1 MIKLENISKQFD
13 NTVVLKNVNIEFEP
27 EKTYA
32 IIGSSGA
39 GKSTLLRCI
48 NLLEKPSTGNV
59 IVDGVNIIKD
69 KEYLSTIREKIG
81 MVFQNFNLFAH
92 MSAKKNVM
100 FALLKVKKM
109 TSEEAEKEAVQQ
121 LTNVGLAHRLDNYP
135 HQLSGGEKQRVA
147 IARALAMHPKA
158 MLFDEPTSALDPE
171 MTQEVLK
178 VIKALNHTGKT
189 NIIVTHEIKFAQE
202 VADIIV
208 FMNNAEILEVTNT
221 MDFFVQP
228 KTERAR
234 ELLSNLTLTTVSA

>member
-69 KEYLSTIREKIG
+69 KEHLSTIREKIG

-178 VIKALNHTGKT
+178 VIKELNHTGMT

-234 ELLSNLTLTTVSA
+234 EFLSNMI

>member
-1 MIKLENISKQFD
+1 MISLINVSKSFGD
-13 NTVVLKNVNIEFEP
+13 TTVLKNVTIDFEP

-48 NLLEKPSTGNV
+48 NLMEVPTTGSV
-59 IVDGVNIIKD
+59 IVDGVDLVANRRQ
-69 KEYLSTIREKIG
+69 LNQVREKIG

-92 MSAKKNVM
+92 MTALNNVT
-100 FALLKVKKM
+100 FALRKVKKM
-109 TSEEAEKEAVQQ
+109 NEADAKDLAIKH
-121 LTNVGLAHRLDNYP
+121 LTEVGLQHRLDNYP

-147 IARALAMHPKA
+147 IARALAMDPIA

-178 VIKALNHTGKT
+178 VIKNLNHVGMT

-202 VADIIV
+202 VADTII
-208 FMNNAEILEVTNT
+208 FMNQAEILEVTDT
-221 MDFFVQP
+221 KTFFTNP
-228 KTERAR
+228 KTDRAKAF
-234 ELLSNLTLTTVSA
+234 LANMI

>member
-69 KEYLSTIREKIG
+69 KEHLSTIREKIG

-178 VIKALNHTGKT
+178 VIKALNHTGMT

-221 MDFFVQP
+221 KDFFVQP

-234 ELLSNLTLTTVSA
+234 EFLSNMI

>member
-1 MIKLENISKQFD
+1 MIKLVNVSKKFKE
-13 NTVVLKNVNIEFEP
+13 TVVLKNVSIEFEP

-48 NLLEKPSTGNV
+48 NLLELPTTGSV
-59 IVDGVNIIKD
+59 IVDEIDLIKD
-69 KEYLSTIREKIG
+69 KAKLSIVREKIG

-92 MSAKKNVM
+92 MTALNNVM
-100 FALLKVKKM
+100 FALIKVKKL
-109 TSEEAEKEAVQQ
+109 SDEEAKHQAIKY
-121 LTNVGLAHRLDNYP
+121 LTDVGLQHRLDNYP

-147 IARALAMHPKA
+147 IARALAMKPIA

-178 VIKALNHTGKT
+178 VIKQLNHIGMT

-202 VADIIV
+202 VADYIV
-208 FMNNAEILEVTNT
+208 FMDNAEILEVTPT
-221 MDFFVQP
+221 QTFFSQP
-228 KTERAR
+228 KSQRAA
-234 ELLSNLTLTTVSA
+234 EFLSNMI

>member
-1 MIKLENISKQFD
+1 MIKLENISKKF
-13 NTVVLKNVNIEFEP
+13 NETIVLKNVNIEFEP

-48 NLLEKPSTGNV
+48 NLLEKPTTGKV
-59 IVDGVNIIKD
+59 IVDGVDLIKD
-69 KEYLSTIREKIG
+69 KTLLNPIREKIG

-92 MSAKKNVM
+92 MTAKKNVM
-100 FALLKVKKM
+100 FALIKVKKM
-109 TSEEAEKEAVQQ
+109 KLEDAETEAIKQ

-147 IARALAMHPKA
+147 IARALAMHPKTI
-158 MLFDEPTSALDPE
+158 LFDEPTSALDPE

-178 VIKALNHTGKT
+178 VIKSLNHTGMT

-202 VADIIV
+202 VADVII
-208 FMNNAEILEVTNT
+208 FMNNAEILEVSNT
-221 MDFFVQP
+221 KEFFEKP
-228 KTERAR
+228 KTERAK
-234 ELLSNLTLTTVSA
+234 EFLSNMI

>member
-178 VIKALNHTGKT
+178 VIKALNHTGMT

-234 ELLSNLTLTTVSA
+234 EFLSNMI

>member
-1 MIKLENISKQFD
+1 MIKLVDVSKQFQ
-13 NTVVLKNVNIEFEP
+13 NTVVLKNVTIEFEP

-48 NLLEKPSTGNV
+48 NLLEVPTTGSV
-59 IVDGVNIIKD
+59 FVDGVDLVKD
-69 KEYLSTIREKIG
+69 KAKLPLIRERIG

-92 MSAKKNVM
+92 MTALKNVT
-100 FALLKVKKM
+100 FALLKVKKL
-109 TSEEAEKEAVQQ
+109 TKAEAQEQAIKY
-121 LTNVGLAHRLDNYP
+121 LTEVGLQHRLNNYP

-147 IARALAMHPKA
+147 IARALAMKPVA

-178 VIKALNHTGKT
+178 VIKKLNHIGMT

-202 VADIIV
+202 VADYII
-208 FMNNAEILEVTNT
+208 FMDNAEILEVTPT
-221 MDFFVQP
+221 SIFFTKPQSQ
-228 KTERAR
+228 RAV
-234 ELLSNLTLTTVSA
+234 EFLSNMI

>member
-1 MIKLENISKQFD
+1 MIKLENVSKKFKD
-13 NTVVLKNVNIEFEP
+13 TVVLKDVNIEFDP

-48 NLLEKPSTGNV
+48 NLLEIPTTGSV
-59 IVDGVNIIKD
+59 IIDDIDIT
-69 KEYLSTIREKIG
+69 KEKALLNPVREKIG

-92 MSAKKNVM
+92 MSAKNNVM
-100 FALLKVKKM
+100 FALIKVKKM
-109 TSEEAEKEAVQQ
+109 SNEEAEAEAVKQ

-178 VIKALNHTGKT
+178 VIKSLNHTGMT

-202 VADIIV
+202 VADVII

-221 MDFFVQP
+221 KEFFEKP
-228 KTERAR
+228 KTERAK
-234 ELLSNLTLTTVSA
+234 EFLSNMI

>member
-1 MIKLENISKQFD
+1 MISLINVSKTFGD
-13 NTVVLKNVNIEFEP
+13 TTVLKNVTIDFEP

-48 NLLEKPSTGNV
+48 NLMEMPTTGSV
-59 IVDGVNIIKD
+59 IIDGVDLVANRKQ
-69 KEYLSTIREKIG
+69 LNQVREKIG

-92 MSAKKNVM
+92 MSALNNVT
-100 FALLKVKKM
+100 FALRKVKKM
-109 TSEEAEKEAVQQ
+109 NEVEAKALAIKY
-121 LTNVGLAHRLDNYP
+121 LTEVGLHHRLDNYP

-147 IARALAMHPKA
+147 IARALAMKPIA

-178 VIKALNHTGKT
+178 VIKNLNHIGMT

-202 VADIIV
+202 VADTII
-208 FMNNAEILEVTNT
+208 FMNQAEILEVTDT
-221 MDFFVQP
+221 KTFFTNP
-228 KTERAR
+228 KTDRAKAF
-234 ELLSNLTLTTVSA
+234 LAKMI

>member
-69 KEYLSTIREKIG
+69 KEHLSTIREKIG

-178 VIKALNHTGKT
+178 VIKALNHTGMT

-228 KTERAR
+228 KSERAR
-234 ELLSNLTLTTVSA
+234 EFLSNMI

>member
-1 MIKLENISKQFD
+1 MIKLENISKKF
-13 NTVVLKNVNIEFEP
+13 NETVVLKDINIEFEP

-48 NLLEKPSTGNV
+48 NLLEKPTTGKV
-59 IVDGVNIIKD
+59 IVDGVDLIKD
-69 KEYLSTIREKIG
+69 KTLLNPIREKIG

-100 FALLKVKKM
+100 FALMKVKKLKLA
-109 TSEEAEKEAVQQ
+109 EAEAEAIMQ
-121 LTNVGLAHRLDNYP
+121 LTNVGLAQRLDNYP

-147 IARALAMHPKA
+147 IARALAMHPKTI
-158 MLFDEPTSALDPE
+158 LFDEPTSALDPE

-178 VIKALNHTGKT
+178 VIKSLNHTGMT

-202 VADIIV
+202 VADVII
-208 FMNNAEILEVTNT
+208 FMNNAEILEVSNT
-221 MDFFVQP
+221 KEFFEKP
-228 KTERAR
+228 KTERAK
-234 ELLSNLTLTTVSA
+234 EFLSNMI

>member
-1 MIKLENISKQFD
+1 MIKLVDVSKQFQ
-13 NTVVLKNVNIEFEP
+13 NTVVLKNVTIEFEP

-48 NLLEKPSTGNV
+48 NLMEVPTSGSVL
-59 IVDGVNIIKD
+59 VDGVDLVKD
-69 KEYLSTIREKIG
+69 KAKLTLIREKIG

-92 MSAKKNVM
+92 MTALNNVM
-100 FALLKVKKM
+100 FALIKVKKM
-109 TSEEAEKEAVQQ
+109 SQEEAKATATKY
-121 LTNVGLAHRLDNYP
+121 LTDVGLQHRLNNYP

-147 IARALAMHPKA
+147 IARALAMKPMA

-178 VIKALNHTGKT
+178 VIKQLNHIGMT

-202 VADIIV
+202 VADYII
-208 FMNNAEILEVTNT
+208 FMDSAEILEVTPT
-221 MDFFVQP
+221 QTFFTHP
-228 KTERAR
+228 KTPRAV
-234 ELLSNLTLTTVSA
+234 EFLSNMI

>member
-1 MIKLENISKQFD
+1 MIKLENVSKQFGST
-13 NTVVLKNVNIEFEP
+13 TVLSNINIEFLP

-48 NLLEKPSTGNV
+48 NLLEKPSTGSV
-59 IVDGVNIIKD
+59 YVDGIDLLKD
-69 KEYLSTIREKIG
+69 KASLTKVRERIG

-92 MSAKKNVM
+92 MSAIDNVS
-100 FALLKVKKM
+100 FALIKVKHYSK
-109 TSEEAEKEAVQQ
+109 EDAHFEAKKQLEAV
-121 LTNVGLAHRLDNYP
+121 GLGHRLNNYP

-147 IARALAMHPKA
+147 IARALAMHPEA

-178 VIKALNHTGKT
+178 VIKALNHTGMT

-202 VADIIV
+202 VADYII

-221 MDFFVQP
+221 QEFFKKP
-228 KTERAR
+228 KTQRAH
-234 ELLSNLTLTTVSA
+234 EFLSNMI